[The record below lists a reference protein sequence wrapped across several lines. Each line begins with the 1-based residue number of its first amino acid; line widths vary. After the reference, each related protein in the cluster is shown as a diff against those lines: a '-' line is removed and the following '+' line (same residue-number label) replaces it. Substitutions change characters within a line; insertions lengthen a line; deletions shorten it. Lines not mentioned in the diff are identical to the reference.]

1 MECQNSPILKQAIKL
16 ENQIKIEE
24 TKIREIEQKTNS
36 QKLTTEE
43 KYQIFTMLEKT
54 LSPTSSQAQKDL
66 YLKLN
71 RIWLDVV
78 DYRAILRNLYLMKKD
93 LKVAKLNWRSL
104 MPEYTYIFA
113 SCFVCMAVLYIHVLM
128 PLFFK

>member
-24 TKIREIEQKTNS
+24 TKIRKIEQKTNS
-36 QKLTTEE
+36 RKLTTEE

-93 LKVAKLNWRSL
+93 LKKLLIQIPFENFGKPNCSHVFVALDGHLECICCGHS
-104 MPEYTYIFA
+104 
-113 SCFVCMAVLYIHVLM
+113 S
-128 PLFFK
+128 

>member
-1 MECQNSPILKQAIKL
+1 MECQNSPILKRAIKL

-24 TKIREIEQKTNS
+24 TKIRKIEQKTNS
-36 QKLTTEE
+36 RKLTTEE

-93 LKVAKLNWRSL
+93 LR
-104 MPEYTYIFA
+104 
-113 SCFVCMAVLYIHVLM
+113 
-128 PLFFK
+128 